1 MSLRL
6 NMAKNLQ
13 LLCAQ
18 KGSANL
24 VARET
29 GINRQQLEKYLK
41 GRSLPS
47 RSTLKRICDYFS
59 ITEESLFSPVMD
71 AAAPEQG
78 DQLISALACD
88 SAVQPLLSEPAA
100 SIKPGVYFLWMSVP
114 TEPDGIVCAPIVIE
128 RHDNTLTF
136 RRITGSAEPSRRL
149 WWHRVG
155 DHKGIVVERLNWFL
169 FVAVNQRGNNE
180 PSLVRLK
187 WVPLSVA
194 VLGGHATIL
203 TPTGISFAVACM
215 RPAPPGMSFRQALR
229 YSRKY
234 QRNDAAIDPITKMV
248 IDQQRQDLLQMI
260 VRDVSLSS

>member
-47 RSTLKRICDYFS
+47 RSTLKKLCDYFS
-59 ITEESLFSPVMD
+59 MTEEELFSPVLDAGARHARNQPISTRSCD
-71 AAAPEQG
+71 AA
-78 DQLISALACD
+78 I
-88 SAVQPLLSEPAA
+88 QPLLSEPTA
-100 SIKPGVYFLWMSVP
+100 SIKPGIYLLWMSVP

-128 RHDNTLTF
+128 RHDDALTF
-136 RRITGSAEPSRRL
+136 RRITGSAEASHRL

-169 FVAVNQRGNNE
+169 FVAVNQRGNLE

-215 RPAPPGMSFRQALR
+215 RPAPSGMTFRQALR
-229 YSRKY
+229 HSRKY
-234 QRNDAAIDPITKMV
+234 HKDDPSIDSITKMV
-248 IDQQRQDLLQMI
+248 LDQQRQDLLQLI
-260 VRDVSLSS
+260 VRDVSPS